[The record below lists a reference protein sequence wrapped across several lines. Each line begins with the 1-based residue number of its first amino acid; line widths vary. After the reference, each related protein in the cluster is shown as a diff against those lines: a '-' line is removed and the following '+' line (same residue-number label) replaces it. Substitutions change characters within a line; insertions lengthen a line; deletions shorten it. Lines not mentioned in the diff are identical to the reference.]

1 MNRISPPGIFMSIL
15 VGFAL
20 SGCGA
25 SSPQSGAPLQLI
37 EHPLAAAP
45 QPDPLEFQPLQGTQE
60 EALAQHAVERAAGY
74 ARTVISV
81 GGNPAIASLG
91 DNTDLLAVLATS
103 AQGQPDQ
110 TVSILRGNE
119 SIFQT
124 SAGLPSPVLPLQGL
138 WTYEGHWALEILLAD
153 QSTWSGQIFIDG
165 ELVNAVQGYDEAF
178 GFQLLAEKAFFFYR
192 RDGHI
197 GYSFDGQETDLDY
210 QDIPHYR
217 CCGESGLNPVQARN
231 MVAFFADRANSWFYV
246 ELGDFAGERGS

>member
-1 MNRISPPGIFMSIL
+1 MNQVSAPRILVSIL
-15 VGFAL
+15 IGFAL
-20 SGCGA
+20 SGCGP
-25 SSPQSGAPLQLI
+25 SSSQSGAPLQL
-37 EHPLAAAP
+37 EEQPLAAAP
-45 QPDPLEFQPLQGTQE
+45 QPDPLIFQPLQGTQE
-60 EALAQHAVERAAGY
+60 EVLAPHAADRAAGY
-74 ARTVISV
+74 ERTVITV

-91 DNTDLLAVLATS
+91 DNSDLQAVLTTS

-110 TVSILRGNE
+110 NVSIFRDNE
-119 SIFQT
+119 SIYQT

-138 WTYEGHWALEILLAD
+138 WTYDGQWALEILLAD

-165 ELVNAVQGYDEAF
+165 ELVNAVKGYDEAF
-178 GFQLLAEKAFFFYR
+178 GFQLLAGKAFFFYR

-197 GYSFDGQETDLDY
+197 GYSFDGQETDLEY

-246 ELGDFAGERGS
+246 ELGDFTR